1 MKKLLKALLLIPLI
15 ILSGCDNY
23 ENTSIKKIHI
33 FNPNIRCL
41 EITSCMFSGSSQIY
55 IVDTKLYGKIIIH
68 ANNCLLIYD
77 LCPFCDY
84 GTTI

>member
-15 ILSGCDNY
+15 TLCGCDNL
-23 ENTSIKKIHI
+23 ESTSIKKVHI

-41 EITSCMFSGSSQIY
+41 EVTNCRLFDKSSY
-55 IVDTKLYGKIIIH
+55 VKADTKLYGKIIIH

-84 GTTI
+84 GKTI